1 MHCTQAAEASHKL
14 NMHLASKRVRHLGPN
29 QTQDMMLKY
38 LCNLTTFGELAHW
51 LKFQHVPIVRKITP
65 GLRSPLTCPNL
76 KDSIADKFLHREV
89 RLTEIEVANL
99 VCQVLGLPL
108 NDAPTHERLKTL
120 TFRFSQQFLRQ
131 DGRIF
136 WATHR
141 RRDILRIKLVAENDC
156 LCGEAV

>member
-1 MHCTQAAEASHKL
+1 MTQAAEASHKL

-51 LKFQHVPIVRKITP
+51 LKLQHVPIVRKITP

-89 RLTEIEVANL
+89 ASNRN
-99 VCQVLGLPL
+99 
-108 NDAPTHERLKTL
+108 
-120 TFRFSQQFLRQ
+120 
-131 DGRIF
+131 
-136 WATHR
+136 
-141 RRDILRIKLVAENDC
+141 
-156 LCGEAV
+156 